1 MKAEQPVLYFDG
13 RCPLCVAELRRLGA
27 SDTQRRLAFV
37 DIAEPGFDPAPLGV
51 DRAALNREL
60 HGRLPD
66 GRIVTGVETVLTP
79 YALAGRRW
87 RVWPLRVPAMRSALA
102 LLYRCVA
109 RNRYALSRWLGYRTA
124 AGCDTTASAARVAD
138 ARAADH
144 ASARIRQHDGARRI
158 VVSWMYGAA
167 IVHLLVGAALPW
179 IAGLPVLDGYHV
191 GIERHF
197 WAGAAPLAA
206 RLQQLWWMSLFGAT
220 LQGMSIWML
229 ALVHLGNRLRRRAVW
244 GWLLAGLLLWAP
256 QDLLMSWRAGIGMHI
271 AADVAALA
279 ALVPP
284 LAWLWR
290 RDAA

>member
-1 MKAEQPVLYFDG
+1 MKADQLVLYFDG
-13 RCPLCVAELRRLGA
+13 RCPLCVEQVRRLGA

-37 DIAEPGFDPAPLGV
+37 DIAGPGFDPAPPGV

-66 GRIVTGVETVLTP
+66 GRIVAGVDAILTA

-87 RVWPLRVPAMRSALA
+87 LVWPLRVPGMRSALA
-102 LLYRCVA
+102 VLYRCVA
-109 RNRYALSRWLGYRTA
+109 RNRHVLSRWLGYRA
-124 AGCDTTASAARVAD
+124 AEACDSTGCTCGADRTGARIHEHDRARRVA
-138 ARAADH
+138 
-144 ASARIRQHDGARRI
+144 
-158 VVSWMYGAA
+158 VSWMVGAA

-179 IAGLPVLDGYHV
+179 IAGSPLLDGYHI

-197 WAGAAPLAA
+197 WAAAAPVPA
-206 RLQQLWWMSLFGAT
+206 RLQQLWWMSLLGAT
-220 LQGMSIWML
+220 LQCLSIWML

-244 GWLLAGLLLWAP
+244 GWLLAGLLVWAP
-256 QDLLMSWRAGIGMHI
+256 QDLMMSWHAGIGINI

-284 LAWLWR
+284 LVWLWR